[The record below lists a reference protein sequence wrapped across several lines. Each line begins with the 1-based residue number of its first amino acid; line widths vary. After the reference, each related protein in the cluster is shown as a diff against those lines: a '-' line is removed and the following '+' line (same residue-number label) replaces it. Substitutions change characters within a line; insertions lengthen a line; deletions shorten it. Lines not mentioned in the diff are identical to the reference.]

1 MADFGMANDRV
12 KFPYPRKGG
21 TMAGMN
27 PGFAAFLAKK
37 KAGKSAKPDKLTPGD
52 TTDMMKAKPKAKK
65 KMPAMKKAG
74 K

>member
-1 MADFGMANDRV
+1 
-12 KFPYPRKGG
+12 
-21 TMAGMN
+21 MAGMN

-37 KAGKSAKPDKLTPGD
+37 KAGKGAKPDKLTPGD
-52 TTDMMKAKPKAKK
+52 TTDMMKVKPKAKK